1 MATKNN
7 RRGRGGSFVNLDLS
21 GVEVSRKAIPEGTYA
36 VVVNKAELTKS
47 REGNNM
53 IKLEFEVT
61 EGPHKGAKLFEN
73 CSLQPQALFKL
84 KGVMLALGMD
94 IPNGSFDLDTN
105 DLVGLNCEVEVGHE
119 TYEGKKRARILE
131 YINPE
136 EADEDEDEE
145 DSDDSE
151 EEEDDEDEGDLEEKL
166 GEMSKDELKDLALEL
181 DISKKKVLAAKKAKA
196 LIDLILDEADEED
209 LMALLDSEN
218 DDDEEDE
225 DDEETD
231 YSEMS
236 LSELKAECKDRGLKV
251 KKGMSKEDLIE
262 MLEEDDE
269 E

>member
-1 MATKNN
+1 MAIRNK
-7 RRGRGGSFVNLDLS
+7 RRGREGSSVNLDLS

-53 IKLEFEVT
+53 IKMEFEVT

-84 KGVMLALGMD
+84 KSVMLALGMD
-94 IPNGSFDLDTN
+94 IPEGSFDLDTN

-131 YINPE
+131 YINAE
-136 EADEDEDEE
+136 EADEGEE

-151 EEEDDEDEGDLEEKL
+151 DEDDEDEVDLEEKL
-166 GEMSKDELKDLALEL
+166 EEMSKDELKDLALEL
-181 DISKKKVLAAKKAKA
+181 DIPKKKVLAAKKAKA
-196 LIDLILDEADEED
+196 LIDLILDEADEEE
-209 LMALLDSEN
+209 LLALLDGEN
-218 DDDEEDE
+218 EDEEDE
-225 DDEETD
+225 DEEETD

>member
-1 MATKNN
+1 MAIRNK
-7 RRGRGGSFVNLDLS
+7 RRGREGSSVNLDLS

-53 IKLEFEVT
+53 IKMEFEVT

-84 KGVMLALGMD
+84 KSVMLALVMS
-94 IPNGSFDLDTN
+94 IPDGSFDLDTN

-131 YINPE
+131 YINAE
-136 EADEDEDEE
+136 EADEEEE

-151 EEEDDEDEGDLEEKL
+151 EEDDEDEVDLEEKL
-166 GEMSKDELKDLALEL
+166 EEMSKDELKDLALEL
-181 DISKKKVLAAKKAKA
+181 DIPKKKVLAAKKAKA
-196 LIDLILDEADEED
+196 LIDLILDEADEEE
-209 LMALLDSEN
+209 LMALLDGEN
-218 DDDEEDE
+218 DDEEDE
-225 DDEETD
+225 DDEEETD

>member
-1 MATKNN
+1 MATKNR
-7 RRGRGGSFVNLDLS
+7 RRGREGSSVNLDLS
-21 GVEVSRKAIPEGTYA
+21 GVEVSRRAIPEGTYA

-53 IKLEFEVT
+53 IKMEFEVT

-84 KGVMLALGMD
+84 KSVMLALGMN
-94 IPNGSFDLDTN
+94 IPEGSFDLDTN

-131 YINPE
+131 YINAE
-136 EADEDEDEE
+136 EADEEEE

-151 EEEDDEDEGDLEEKL
+151 DEDDEDEVDLEEKL
-166 GEMSKDELKDLALEL
+166 EEMSKDELKDLALEL
-181 DISKKKVLAAKKAKA
+181 DIPKKKVLAAKKAKA
-196 LIDLILDEADEED
+196 LIDLILDEADEEE
-209 LMALLDSEN
+209 LLALLDGEN
-218 DDDEEDE
+218 EDEEDE
-225 DDEETD
+225 EEEETD

>member
-1 MATKNN
+1 MATKNR
-7 RRGRGGSFVNLDLS
+7 RRGRESSSVNLDLS
-21 GVEVSRKAIPEGTYA
+21 GVEVSRRAIPEGTYA

-53 IKLEFEVT
+53 IKMEFEVT

-84 KGVMLALGMD
+84 KSVMLALGMN
-94 IPNGSFDLDTN
+94 IPEGSFDLDTN

-131 YINPE
+131 YINAE
-136 EADEDEDEE
+136 ETDGEEE

-151 EEEDDEDEGDLEEKL
+151 DEDDEDEVDLEEKL
-166 GEMSKDELKDLALEL
+166 EEMSKDELKDLALEL
-181 DISKKKVLAAKKAKA
+181 DIPKKKVLAAKKAKA
-196 LIDLILDEADEED
+196 LIDLILDEADGEE
-209 LMALLDSEN
+209 LMALLDGEN
-218 DDDEEDE
+218 GDEEDE
-225 DDEETD
+225 DEEETD

>member
-1 MATKNN
+1 MATKNR
-7 RRGRGGSFVNLDLS
+7 RRGREGSSVNLDLS
-21 GVEVSRKAIPEGTYA
+21 GVEVNRRAIPEGTYA

-53 IKLEFEVT
+53 IKMEFEVT

-84 KGVMLALGMD
+84 KSVMLALGMD

-119 TYEGKKRARILE
+119 TYEGKNRARILE
-131 YINPE
+131 YINAE
-136 EADEDEDEE
+136 ESDEEEE

-151 EEEDDEDEGDLEEKL
+151 EEDDGDEGDLEEKL
-166 GEMSKDELKDLALEL
+166 EEMSKDELKDLALEL

-196 LIDLILDEADEED
+196 LIDLILDEADEEE
-209 LMALLDSEN
+209 LMAILDGEN
-218 DDDEEDE
+218 EDGEDE
-225 DDEETD
+225 DEGETD

>member
-1 MATKNN
+1 MAIRDRK
-7 RRGRGGSFVNLDLS
+7 RGREGSSVNLDLS

-84 KGVMLALGMD
+84 KGVMLALGMN
-94 IPNGSFDLDTN
+94 IPDGSFDLDTN

-131 YINPE
+131 YINAE
-136 EADEDEDEE
+136 EADEEEE
-145 DSDDSE
+145 DSNDSE
-151 EEEDDEDEGDLEEKL
+151 EGDDEDEVDLEEKL
-166 GEMSKDELKDLALEL
+166 DEMSKDELKDLALEL
-181 DISKKKVLAAKKAKA
+181 DIPKKKVLAAKKAKA

-209 LMALLDSEN
+209 LMALLDGEN
-218 DDDEEDE
+218 DDEEDV
-225 DDEETD
+225 DEEGTD
-231 YSEMS
+231 YPEMS

-262 MLEEDDE
+262 MLEEDDGE
-269 E
+269 

>member
-1 MATKNN
+1 MAIRNK
-7 RRGRGGSFVNLDLS
+7 RRGREGSSVNLDLS

-53 IKLEFEVT
+53 IKMEFEVT

-84 KGVMLALGMD
+84 KSVMLALGMD

-131 YINPE
+131 YINAE
-136 EADEDEDEE
+136 EDDEEEE

-151 EEEDDEDEGDLEEKL
+151 EEDDEDEVDLEEKL
-166 GEMSKDELKDLALEL
+166 EEMSKDELKDLALEL
-181 DISKKKVLAAKKAKA
+181 DIPKKKVLAAKKAKT
-196 LIDLILDEADEED
+196 LIDLILDEADEEE
-209 LMALLDSEN
+209 LMALLDGEN
-218 DDDEEDE
+218 DEDEEDE

>member
-1 MATKNN
+1 MATKNR
-7 RRGRGGSFVNLDLS
+7 RRGREGSSVNLDLS
-21 GVEVSRKAIPEGTYA
+21 GVEVSRRAIPEGTYA

-53 IKLEFEVT
+53 IKMEFEVT

-84 KGVMLALGMD
+84 KSVMLALGMD
-94 IPNGSFDLDTN
+94 IPEGSFDLDTN

-131 YINPE
+131 YINAE
-136 EADEDEDEE
+136 EADEEEE
-145 DSDDSE
+145 DSDDSDE
-151 EEEDDEDEGDLEEKL
+151 EGDDVDLEEKL
-166 GEMSKDELKDLALEL
+166 EEMSKDELKDLALEL
-181 DISKKKVLAAKKAKA
+181 DIPKKKVLAAKKAKA
-196 LIDLILDEADEED
+196 LIDLILDEADEEE
-209 LMALLDSEN
+209 LMALLDGEN
-218 DDDEEDE
+218 EDGEDEEE
-225 DDEETD
+225 EETD

-236 LSELKAECKDRGLKV
+236 LSDLKAECKDRGLKV

>member
-1 MATKNN
+1 MAIRNK
-7 RRGRGGSFVNLDLS
+7 RRGREGSSVNLDLS

-53 IKLEFEVT
+53 IKMEFEVT

-84 KGVMLALGMD
+84 KSVMLALGMD

-131 YINPE
+131 YINAE
-136 EADEDEDEE
+136 ESDEEEE

-151 EEEDDEDEGDLEEKL
+151 DEDDEDEVDLEEKL
-166 GEMSKDELKDLALEL
+166 EEMSKDELKDLALEL
-181 DISKKKVLAAKKAKA
+181 DIPKKKVLAAKKAKA
-196 LIDLILDEADEED
+196 LIDLILDEADEEE
-209 LMALLDSEN
+209 LMALLDGEN
-218 DDDEEDE
+218 DEDGEDE

>member
-1 MATKNN
+1 MATKNK
-7 RRGRGGSFVNLDLS
+7 RRGRGGSSVNLDLS
-21 GVEVSRKAIPEGTYA
+21 GVEVGRRAIPEGTYA

-84 KGVMLALGMD
+84 KGVMLALGMN
-94 IPNGSFDLDTN
+94 IPDGSFDLDTN

-136 EADEDEDEE
+136 EADGDEEDEDE
-145 DSDDSE
+145 
-151 EEEDDEDEGDLEEKL
+151 DEVDLGEKL

-181 DISKKKVLAAKKAKA
+181 DIPKKKVLAAKKAKA

-209 LMALLDSEN
+209 LLALLDGEN

-225 DDEETD
+225 DDEEAD

>member
-1 MATKNN
+1 MATKNR
-7 RRGRGGSFVNLDLS
+7 RRGREGSSVNLDLS
-21 GVEVSRKAIPEGTYA
+21 GVEVSRRAIPEGTYA

-53 IKLEFEVT
+53 IKMEFEVT
-61 EGPHKGAKLFEN
+61 EGPHKGFKLFEN

-84 KGVMLALGMD
+84 KSVMLALGMN
-94 IPNGSFDLDTN
+94 IPEGSFDLDTN

-131 YINPE
+131 YINAE
-136 EADEDEDEE
+136 EADEEEEEEEE
-145 DSDDSE
+145 DSDDSD
-151 EEEDDEDEGDLEEKL
+151 EEEDDVDLEEKL
-166 GEMSKDELKDLALEL
+166 EEMSKDELKDLALEL
-181 DISKKKVLAAKKAKA
+181 DIPKKKVLAAKKAKA
-196 LIDLILDEADEED
+196 LIDLILDEADEEE
-209 LMALLDSEN
+209 LLALLDGEN
-218 DDDEEDE
+218 EDEEDE
-225 DDEETD
+225 DEEETD

>member
-1 MATKNN
+1 MATKNR
-7 RRGRGGSFVNLDLS
+7 RRGREGSSVNLDLS
-21 GVEVSRKAIPEGTYA
+21 GVEVSRRAIPEGTYA

-53 IKLEFEVT
+53 IKMEFEVT

-84 KGVMLALGMD
+84 KSVMLALGMD
-94 IPNGSFDLDTN
+94 IPEGSFDLDTN

-131 YINPE
+131 YINAE
-136 EADEDEDEE
+136 EADEEEE
-145 DSDDSE
+145 DSD
-151 EEEDDEDEGDLEEKL
+151 EEEDSEDDVDLEEKL
-166 GEMSKDELKDLALEL
+166 EEMSRDELKDLALEL
-181 DISKKKVLAAKKAKA
+181 DIPKKKVLAAKKAKA
-196 LIDLILDEADEED
+196 LIDLILDEADEEE
-209 LMALLDSEN
+209 LLALLDGEN
-218 DDDEEDE
+218 EDEEDE
-225 DDEETD
+225 DEEETD